1 MMKFKMKQTALLIVL
16 LLSIGWIKADAMNE
30 NRIHCVVLNTQ
41 GNPIPFAN
49 VMVFKSLKDSIP
61 SNILSADNQGNFK
74 LDIDVPIWLKV
85 SCMGYETE
93 SLIIRNVDSKSV
105 QIKLRPSENMLN
117 EVTVDFLKRR

>member
-1 MMKFKMKQTALLIVL
+1 
-16 LLSIGWIKADAMNE
+16 MNE

-49 VMVFKSLKDSIP
+49 VIVFKSLKDTIP
-61 SNILSADNQGNFK
+61 NKILSAENQGKCN
-74 LDIDVPIWLKV
+74 LDMDVPFWLKV

-117 EVTVDFLKRR
+117 EVTVDADNF